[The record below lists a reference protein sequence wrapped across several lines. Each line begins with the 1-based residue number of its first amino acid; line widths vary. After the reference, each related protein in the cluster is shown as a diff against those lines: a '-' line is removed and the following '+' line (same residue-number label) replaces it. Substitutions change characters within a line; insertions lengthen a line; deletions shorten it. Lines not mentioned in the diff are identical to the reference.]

1 MLSLSAELTSKGK
14 LLKVANLHLLINS
27 ADKPNIRLLLI
38 FPLSFDWLK
47 ALYAFVLIGQNDYFE
62 FD

>member
-1 MLSLSAELTSKGK
+1 MLRSDEGLTLETSALESLYGGQF
-14 LLKVANLHLLINS
+14 INS

-38 FPLSFDWLK
+38 FASSFDWLK
-47 ALYAFVLIGQNDYFE
+47 ALYALVLIGQNDYFE